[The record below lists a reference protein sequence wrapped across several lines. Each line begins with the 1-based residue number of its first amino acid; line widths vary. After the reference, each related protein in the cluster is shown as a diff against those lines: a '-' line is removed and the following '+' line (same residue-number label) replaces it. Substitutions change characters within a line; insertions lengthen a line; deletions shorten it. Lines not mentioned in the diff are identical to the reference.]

1 MTASLTVWWDGRDV
15 GLLSL
20 DRHGEM
26 RFAYSKAWLA
36 DDTAPPVSFSL
47 PKRQQPFS
55 RREARPFFE
64 GLLPEEEQREAIAA
78 ALGISKGNEFRL
90 LESLGGEVAGALTL
104 WPTGE
109 ALPNT
114 QDAKANTPLSETEL
128 IALLDRLPKRQFLAG
143 ERGLRLS
150 LASAQSKLPV
160 VLVDD
165 QIALPAPGQPTTH
178 ILKPSI
184 ARFENTTEN
193 EAFAMRLASKLGF
206 DVVAAVEIRAVAG
219 RPYLLV
225 ERYDRTI
232 DGNGLVRRLHQED
245 FCQALGVFTKRKYA
259 SEGGPTF
266 KTSFDLVR
274 RACTRPAVELLKLL
288 DAAIIQVLIGNADAH
303 GKNYSLLH
311 RDDGIVLAPL
321 YDLLYTV
328 VYPDLSPTFAM
339 KIAHRGALA
348 DLKPGD
354 WDSFAKEAGL
364 APPYVRRR
372 AAELANSALA
382 CRIQVVEGLAQ
393 SLASDLTLQ
402 RFGERLQER
411 AERLSCM
418 V

>member
-15 GLLSL
+15 GFLSL
-20 DRHGEM
+20 DSHGEM
-26 RFAYSKAWLA
+26 HFAYSDTWLA
-36 DDTAPPVSFSL
+36 DETTPPVSFSL
-47 PKRQQPFS
+47 PKRQQSFS

-114 QDAKANTPLSETEL
+114 QDAKANTPLTEAEL
-128 IALLDRLPKRQFLAG
+128 IALLDRLPKRPFLAG

-150 LASAQSKLPV
+150 LAGAQSKLPV
-160 VLVDD
+160 VLVED

-178 ILKPSI
+178 ILKPPI
-184 ARFENTTEN
+184 ARFESTTEN
-193 EAFAMRLASKLGF
+193 EAFAMRLASKLGL
-206 DVVAAVEIRAVAG
+206 DVAAVEIRAVAG

-225 ERYDRTI
+225 ERYDRSV
-232 DGNGLVRRLHQED
+232 DSEGQVRRLHQED
-245 FCQALGVFTKRKYA
+245 FCQALGVFTERKYA

-288 DAAIIQVLIGNADAH
+288 DAAIVQVLIGNADAH

-321 YDLLYTV
+321 YDLLCTV
-328 VYPDLSPTFAM
+328 AYPDLSPTFAM
-339 KIAHRGALA
+339 KIARRGTLA
-348 DLKPGD
+348 ELKPGD
-354 WDSFAKEAGL
+354 WESFAKEAGL
-364 APPYVRRR
+364 APPFVRRR
-372 AAELANSALA
+372 IAELANSALEH
-382 CRIQVVEGLAQ
+382 RTQVVGELIRSPASEK
-393 SLASDLTLQ
+393 SLQ
-402 RFGERLQER
+402 EYGNRIRER
-411 AERLSCM
+411 AEKLAKAD
-418 V
+418 

>member
-1 MTASLTVWWDGRDV
+1 MTSSLTVWWDGREV
-15 GLLSL
+15 GVLSL

-26 RFAYSKAWLA
+26 RFTYDESWLA
-36 DDTAPPVSFSL
+36 DKAALPVSFSL

-104 WPTGE
+104 WPIGE
-109 ALPNT
+109 TLPNT
-114 QDAKANTPLSETEL
+114 PDAKANTPLSDTDL
-128 IALLDRLPKRQFLAG
+128 VALLDRLPKRPLLAG

-150 LASAQSKLPV
+150 LAGAQSKLPV

-165 QIALPAPGQPTTH
+165 QIALPASGQPTTH
-178 ILKPSI
+178 ILKPPI
-184 ARFENTTEN
+184 ARFDSTMEN
-193 EAFAMRLASKLGF
+193 EAFAMQLAAKLGL
-206 DVVAAVEIRAVAG
+206 DVAAVEFRAAAG

-225 ERYDRTI
+225 ERYDRVV
-232 DGNGLVRRLHQED
+232 DSNGQVRRLHQED
-245 FCQALGVFTKRKYA
+245 FCQALGIFTERKYA
-259 SEGGPTF
+259 TEGGPTF
-266 KTSFDLVR
+266 QNSFDLVR

-311 RDDGIVLAPL
+311 QDGGIVLAPL
-321 YDLLYTV
+321 YDLLCTV
-328 VYPDLSPTFAM
+328 AYPDLSPTFAM
-339 KIAHRGALA
+339 KIARRGTLA
-348 DLKPGD
+348 DLRPGD

-364 APPYVRRR
+364 APPFVRRR
-372 AAELANSALA
+372 VAEFAALA
-382 CRIQVVEGLAQ
+382 SECRIQVIEELKQ
-393 SLASDLTLQ
+393 SPANERALHSYGDRIEQ
-402 RFGERLQER
+402 RSERL
-411 AERLSCM
+411 AKT

>member
-26 RFAYSKAWLA
+26 RFAYSETWLA
-36 DDTAPPVSFSL
+36 DETAPPVSFSL

-114 QDAKANTPLSETEL
+114 QDAKANTPLSEAEL
-128 IALLDRLPKRQFLAG
+128 IALLDRLPKRPFLAG

-150 LASAQSKLPV
+150 LAGAQSKLPV

-178 ILKPSI
+178 ILKPPI
-184 ARFENTTEN
+184 ARFESTTEN
-193 EAFAMRLASKLGF
+193 EAFAMRLASKLGL
-206 DVVAAVEIRAVAG
+206 DVAAVEIRAVAG
-219 RPYLLV
+219 HTYLLV

-232 DGNGLVRRLHQED
+232 DSDGQVRRLHQED
-245 FCQALGVFTKRKYA
+245 FCQALGVFTERKYA

-274 RACTRPAVELLKLL
+274 RACTRPAAELLKLL
-288 DAAIIQVLIGNADAH
+288 DAAIVQVLIGNADAH

-311 RDDGIVLAPL
+311 RDNGIVLAPL
-321 YDLLYTV
+321 YDLLCTV

-339 KIAHRGALA
+339 KIVRRGTLA
-348 DLKPGD
+348 DLKSGD

-364 APPYVRRR
+364 APPFVRRR
-372 AAELANSALA
+372 VVELAEAALECRTEIMEELALSSAFEPALQDHARRIEQRASALA
-382 CRIQVVEGLAQ
+382 KTV
-393 SLASDLTLQ
+393 
-402 RFGERLQER
+402 
-411 AERLSCM
+411 
-418 V
+418 

>member
-1 MTASLTVWWDGRDV
+1 MTSSLTVWWDGRDV
-15 GLLSL
+15 GRLSL

-26 RFAYSKAWLA
+26 RFAYSEAWLA
-36 DDTAPPVSFSL
+36 DETAPSVSFSL
-47 PKRQQPFS
+47 PKRHQPFS

-109 ALPNT
+109 VLPDT
-114 QDAKANTPLSETEL
+114 LDAKANTPLSETDL
-128 IALLDRLPKRQFLAG
+128 IALLDRLPKRPFLAG

-150 LASAQSKLPV
+150 LAGAQLKLPV

-178 ILKPSI
+178 ILKPPI
-184 ARFENTTEN
+184 ARFESTTEN
-193 EAFAMRLASKLGF
+193 EAFAMRLASKLGL
-206 DVVAAVEIRAVAG
+206 DVAAVEIRAVAG

-225 ERYDRTI
+225 ERYDRTVGS
-232 DGNGLVRRLHQED
+232 DGFVRRLHQED
-245 FCQALGVFTKRKYA
+245 FCQALGVFTERKYA

-266 KTSFDLVR
+266 KTSFELVR
-274 RACTRPAVELLKLL
+274 RACTRPAGELLKLL
-288 DAAIIQVLIGNADAH
+288 DAAIVQVLIGNADAH

-321 YDLLYTV
+321 YDILCTV
-328 VYPDLSPTFAM
+328 AYPDLSPTFAM
-339 KIAHRGALA
+339 KIARRGTLA

-354 WDSFAKEAGL
+354 WDSFAKDAGL
-364 APPYVRRR
+364 APPFVRRRVTELADAALECRTEVAEELAQSHASELALRDHGRRIEQR
-372 AAELANSALA
+372 AAELAKT
-382 CRIQVVEGLAQ
+382 V
-393 SLASDLTLQ
+393 
-402 RFGERLQER
+402 
-411 AERLSCM
+411 
-418 V
+418 

>member
-1 MTASLTVWWDGRDV
+1 MSSLTVWWDGRDV

-20 DRHGEM
+20 DRYGEM
-26 RFAYSKAWLA
+26 RFAYSEAWLA
-36 DDTAPPVSFSL
+36 DETKPPVSFSL

-90 LESLGGEVAGALTL
+90 LECLGGEVAGALTL
-104 WPTGE
+104 WPTEE

-114 QDAKANTPLSETEL
+114 FDAKANAPLSETEL
-128 IALLDRLPKRQFLAG
+128 IALLDRLPKRPFLAG

-150 LASAQSKLPV
+150 LAGVQSKLPV

-165 QIALPAPGQPTTH
+165 RIALPAPGQPTTH
-178 ILKPSI
+178 ILKPPI

-193 EAFAMRLASKLGF
+193 EAFAMRLASKLGL
-206 DVVAAVEIRAVAG
+206 DVAAAEIRAVAG
-219 RPYLLV
+219 HPYLLV
-225 ERYDRTI
+225 ERYDRNI
-232 DGNGLVRRLHQED
+232 DSDGQVRRLHQED
-245 FCQALGVFTKRKYA
+245 FCQALGVFTERKYA

-288 DAAIIQVLIGNADAH
+288 DAAIVQVLIGNADAH

-311 RDDGIVLAPL
+311 RGDGIVLASL
-321 YDLLYTV
+321 YDILCTV
-328 VYPDLSPTFAM
+328 TYPDLSPTFAM
-339 KIAHRGALA
+339 KIARRGTLA

-354 WDSFAKEAGL
+354 WDSFAKEVGL
-364 APPYVRRR
+364 APPFVRRR
-372 AAELANSALA
+372 VTELADAALE
-382 CRIQVVEGLAQ
+382 CRTEVAEELAQ
-393 SLASDLTLQ
+393 SPAFEPALEDHARRIEHRAAALAKT
-402 RFGERLQER
+402 
-411 AERLSCM
+411 

>member
-1 MTASLTVWWDGRDV
+1 MTSSLTVWWDGRDV

-26 RFAYSKAWLA
+26 RFAYSEAWLA
-36 DDTAPPVSFSL
+36 DKAAPPVSFSL

-109 ALPNT
+109 VLPKT
-114 QDAKANTPLSETEL
+114 PDAKANTPLSEADL
-128 IALLDRLPKRQFLAG
+128 IALLDRLPKRPFLVG

-150 LASAQSKLPV
+150 LAGAQSKLPV

-178 ILKPSI
+178 ILKPPI
-184 ARFENTTEN
+184 ARFESTTEN
-193 EAFAMRLASKLGF
+193 EAFAMRLASKLGL
-206 DVVAAVEIRAVAG
+206 DVAAVEIRTVAG
-219 RPYLLV
+219 HPYLLV
-225 ERYDRTI
+225 ERYDRTV
-232 DGNGLVRRLHQED
+232 DSDGLVRRLHQED
-245 FCQALGVFTKRKYA
+245 FCQALGVFTERKYA

-274 RACTRPAVELLKLL
+274 RACTRPAGKLLKLL

-321 YDLLYTV
+321 YDILCTV
-328 VYPDLSPTFAM
+328 AYPDLSPTFAM
-339 KIAHRGALA
+339 KIARRGTLA

-364 APPYVRRR
+364 APPFVRRR
-372 AAELANSALA
+372 VIELADAALECQTEVA
-382 CRIQVVEGLAQ
+382 EELAQ
-393 SLASDLTLQ
+393 SPAYEPALQDHKRRIEQRAVALAKT
-402 RFGERLQER
+402 
-411 AERLSCM
+411 

>member
-26 RFAYSKAWLA
+26 RFAYSETWLA
-36 DDTAPPVSFSL
+36 DETAPPVSFSL

-114 QDAKANTPLSETEL
+114 SDAKANTPLSETDL
-128 IALLDRLPKRQFLAG
+128 IAVLDRLPMRPFLAG

-150 LASAQSKLPV
+150 LAGAQSKLPI

-178 ILKPSI
+178 ILKPPI

-193 EAFAMRLASKLGF
+193 EAFAMRLASKLGL
-206 DVVAAVEIRAVAG
+206 DVAAVEIRAVAG
-219 RPYLLV
+219 RPYMLV
-225 ERYDRTI
+225 ERYDRTVDS
-232 DGNGLVRRLHQED
+232 DGQIRRLHQED
-245 FCQALGVFTKRKYA
+245 FCQALGVFTERKYA

-274 RACTRPAVELLKLL
+274 RACSRPAVELLKLL
-288 DAAIIQVLIGNADAH
+288 DVAIVQVLTGNADAH

-311 RDDGIVLAPL
+311 RDDGVALAPL
-321 YDLLYTV
+321 YDLLCTV
-328 VYPDLSPTFAM
+328 AYPDLSPTFAM
-339 KIAHRGALA
+339 KIARRGTLA

-354 WDSFAKEAGL
+354 WDTFAKEAGL
-364 APPYVRRR
+364 APPFVRRR
-372 AAELANSALA
+372 VTELANSALE
-382 CRIQVVEGLAQ
+382 CRTQAVEELAQ
-393 SLASDLTLQ
+393 SPAS
-402 RFGERLQER
+402 ER
-411 AERLSCM
+411 ALQDYGNRIRQRAEKLAKTD
-418 V
+418 